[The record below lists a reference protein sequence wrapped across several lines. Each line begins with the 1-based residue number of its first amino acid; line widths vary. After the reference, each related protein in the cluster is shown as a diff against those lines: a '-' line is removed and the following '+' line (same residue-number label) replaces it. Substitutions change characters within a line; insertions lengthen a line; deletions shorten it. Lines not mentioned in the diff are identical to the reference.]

1 MSGDLADGDLAEI
14 DAALIEILEARR
26 EVDKV
31 RRWFRFH
38 AAAENPAAAEADRC
52 LDRAETILRGL
63 HPGWDD

>member
-14 DAALIEILEARR
+14 DAALVEILEARR

-31 RRWFRFH
+31 RRWFRITS
-38 AAAENPAAAEADRC
+38 AENPAAAEADRC

-63 HPGWDD
+63 HPGWDE